1 MDLGLAGRRVL
12 VTGGSRG
19 IGRECALSFAR
30 EGARVA
36 IDYVSNSEAAERTR
50 QDLLVLGVEACAV
63 RADVTDLV
71 AVRWLM
77 REVRRLLGGLD
88 ILVHSAGIV
97 YQGTEDIDEAEKWDR
112 ILRSHLYSTYYLC
125 SEVEEGMKAQRWGR
139 IIVIGSIAGRG
150 SGDSAYSV
158 AKAAQSHYVRGLA
171 PRLGPYNIT
180 VNVVSPGRVNTD
192 MIPGTQEDWVA
203 YARSVI
209 PLYHERDDYPG
220 PELIGGVVAFLA
232 SEPARHI
239 SGADLHVSGAA
250 YSGL

>member
-30 EGARVA
+30 AGSRIA
-36 IDYVSNSEAAERTR
+36 IDYVSNSQAAAKTR
-50 QDLLVLGVEACAV
+50 QNLLALGAEAHAV
-63 RADVTDLV
+63 KADVTDLG
-71 AVRWLM
+71 AVRWLV
-77 REVRRLLGGLD
+77 REVHRLLGGLD
-88 ILVHSAGIV
+88 ILVHSAGIAF
-97 YQGTEDIDEAEKWDR
+97 QEGDEVDETEKWDR
-112 ILRSHLYSTYYLC
+112 ILRSHLHSTYYLC
-125 SEVEEGMKAQRWGR
+125 REAKEGMKAQRWGR

-150 SGDSAYSV
+150 SGSSPYSV

-171 PRLGPYNIT
+171 SELGPYSIT

-192 MIPGTQEDWVA
+192 MIPGTEEDWVA

-209 PLYHERDDYPG
+209 PLYRERDDYPG
-220 PELIGGVVAFLA
+220 PDLIGDVVAFLA
-232 SEPARHI
+232 SEPARYI

-250 YSGL
+250 YAGL